1 MHACRYE
8 RFLRFNFLMRY
19 FLGSLAIGIALVA
32 IPMTTYAADLT
43 LTPASATETVGQ
55 PFTVQI
61 SVDPSGQTVNAAD
74 GSVTFDPSIL
84 SVSSI
89 SKDSSAF
96 SLWTADP
103 TFSNSSGTITFSGGT
118 PSGFAAVSS
127 ILSVT
132 FTASKVGSTTVTF
145 SKGSILAAD
154 GKGTNIY
161 KNGDSASFT
170 INAASTAPAPA
181 AAAATDPN
189 LQNLSGDPTPIA
201 PQIASVDD
209 PKSDSWYASSTA
221 DFYWVD
227 TPDITGA
234 RIMMASSSAATP
246 NQVLKGA
253 ATSTIETNVPDGV
266 WYFVAQLKN
275 GSGWGPSGSFKVQ
288 IDTTPPESFSIGI
301 VAAPAAGGV
310 SKFSFKTT
318 DAMSGIDHYELIV
331 GSTTDQTLSVSDVG
345 EDGTYPIPPQDGGPT
360 PVTIN
365 AYDKA
370 GNVRS
375 VTQQL
380 TLPKVDK
387 PVVASTDATAA
398 AGSPWSLESVIIIA
412 ILMGIIG
419 MQQAWIRYTRKGVI
433 AERARVLTRV
443 AEVRDTNDRVFSAMR
458 EEFEVTVN
466 DFDEKPQLTPQERAL
481 LEHIKEVLDVS
492 EEVID
497 SGIEDVKK
505 MVRG

>member
-1 MHACRYE
+1 MHACSSERSLRYIFFM
-8 RFLRFNFLMRY
+8 RSFLR
-19 FLGSLAIGIALVA
+19 SLVVGVALVA

-43 LTPASATETVGQ
+43 LSPASATETVGQ

-61 SVDPSGQTVNAAD
+61 SVDPSGQTVNASD
-74 GSVTFDPSIL
+74 GTVTFDPTML

-89 SKDSSAF
+89 SKDNSAF

-118 PSGFAAVSS
+118 PSGFAALSP

-132 FTASKVGSTTVTF
+132 FTPSAVGSTTVSF

-154 GKGTNIY
+154 GKGTDIY
-161 KNGDSASFT
+161 KNGDSASYT
-170 INAASTAPAPA
+170 IGPASA
-181 AAAATDPN
+181 AAAAPAPVDPSN
-189 LQNLSGDPTPIA
+189 LQDLSGDPTPIA
-201 PQIASVDD
+201 PQIASIAA
-209 PKSDSWYASSTA
+209 PKSDSWYASSTT

-234 RIMMASSSAATP
+234 RVLVASTSDATP
-246 NQVLKGA
+246 TQILKGA
-253 ATSTIETNVPDGV
+253 ATSTIETNIQDGV

-275 GSGWGPSGSFKVQ
+275 GSGWGPNGSFKVQ
-288 IDTTPPESFSIGI
+288 IDTTPPEVFTIGI

-310 SKFSFKTT
+310 AKFSFKTSDVT
-318 DAMSGIDHYELIV
+318 SGIDHYELIV
-331 GSTTDQTLSVSDVG
+331 GSTTDETLAVADVG
-345 EDGTYPIPPQDGGPT
+345 EDGTYPIPPQGGGPT
-360 PVTIN
+360 TVTIN

-370 GNVRS
+370 GNVRT

-387 PVVASTDATAA
+387 PVVASTDTTAV

-419 MQQAWIRYTRKGVI
+419 MQYAWIRYTRKGVE
-433 AERARVLTRV
+433 AERARILTRV

-466 DFDEKPQLTPQERAL
+466 NFDEKPQMTPEEREL

>member
-1 MHACRYE
+1 MRASTSPRILRYNFFM
-8 RFLRFNFLMRY
+8 RSFLRTGAISIML
-19 FLGSLAIGIALVA
+19 LAM
-32 IPMTTYAADLT
+32 PMSAFAADLV
-43 LTPASATETVGQ
+43 LSPASATETVGT
-55 PFTVQI
+55 PFTVQV
-61 SVDPSGQTVNAAD
+61 SVDPGGQTVNASD
-74 GSVTFDPSIL
+74 GTITFDPTML

-89 SKDSSAF
+89 SKDNSAF

-118 PSGFAAVSS
+118 PSGFAALSP

-132 FTASKVGSTTVTF
+132 FTPNVVGSTTVSF

-154 GKGTNIY
+154 GKGTDIY
-161 KNGDSASFT
+161 KNGDSASYT
-170 INAASTAPAPA
+170 ISAAAPA
-181 AAAATDPN
+181 AAAPAATDPSN

-201 PQIASVDD
+201 PQIASVAD

-234 RIMMASSSAATP
+234 RVLVASSSDATP
-246 NQVLKGA
+246 TQVLKGA
-253 ATSTIETNVPDGV
+253 ATSTIETNIPDGV

-275 GSGWGPSGSFKVQ
+275 GSGWGPNGSFQVQ
-288 IDTTPPESFSIGI
+288 IDTTPPQVFTIGI

-310 SKFSFKTT
+310 AKFSFKTT
-318 DAMSGIDHYELIV
+318 DVTSGIDHYELIV
-331 GSTTDQTLSVSDVG
+331 GSTTDETLATSDVG

-360 PVTIN
+360 SVTIN

-370 GNVRS
+370 GNVRT

-387 PVVASTDATAA
+387 PVVASTDTTAV

-412 ILMGIIG
+412 ILMAIIG
-419 MQQAWIRYTRKGVI
+419 MQYAWNRYTRKGAV
-433 AERARVLTRV
+433 AERARILTRV

-466 DFDEKPQLTPQERAL
+466 DFDEKPQMTPEERAL